1 MSNDT
6 QNGESPSQGLYLE
19 LLKKTLRFSLWDD
32 PGKPVE
38 TVAYRA
44 GVFRG
49 VLLLIARL
57 LAKARLRVVVLRDM
71 DQERRLPGSTW
82 PSCAHSMISMERL
95 NNIQQA
101 VETVIR
107 ENVPGDLVETGV
119 WRGGACILMRAILK
133 VHGDQSRRVFLADS
147 FAGLPKP
154 DAAKYPSDAGDEHHV
169 HEFLAVSKE
178 EVEENFRKYGLLDGQ
193 VVFLKG
199 WFKDTLPAA
208 PFQRLAVMRLDGD
221 MYEST
226 MDALNSL
233 YHKLSVGGF
242 CIIDDYALPGCRA
255 AVDDFRKSNKIIE
268 PLMEVDHSGRFW
280 RKLDGSSAS
289 RSAPTK

>member
-1 MSNDT
+1 MSEDA
-6 QNGESPSQGLYLE
+6 QNGSHASRELYLE
-19 LLKKTLRFSLWDD
+19 LLKKVLRFSLWDD
-32 PGKPVE
+32 PGKPIE

-44 GVFRG
+44 GAFRAAVLG
-49 VLLLIARL
+49 VARL

-71 DQERRLPGSTW
+71 DLELRLPGSTW

-101 VETVIR
+101 VETVLR

-133 VHGDQSRRVFLADS
+133 AHGDEFRRVFLADS

-154 DAAKYPSDAGDEHHV
+154 DPSKYASDAGDQHHV

-178 EVEENFRKYGLLDGQ
+178 EVEENFRKYNLLDDR

-199 WFKDTLPAA
+199 WFKDTLPSA
-208 PFQRLAVMRLDGD
+208 PFDALSVMRLDGD

-233 YHKLSVGGF
+233 YRKLSVGGF
-242 CIIDDYALPGCRA
+242 CIIDDYGLPGCRA
-255 AVDDFRKSNKIIE
+255 AVDDFRKRERIDE
-268 PLMEVDHSGRFW
+268 PLLEVDHSGRYW
-280 RKLDGSSAS
+280 RKSKGNRDGKSTG
-289 RSAPTK
+289 P